1 MRRYTALRKNN
12 DCVKPGEDGDLMG
25 ALVLAGSGEFLPIM
39 RAVDE
44 VVLAHLP
51 RATRRVAIVPTASGR
66 EGQVP
71 FDWIARGVAHFAALD
86 CEAFGVPILE
96 RADADDPKF
105 VAALAGADLIYLS
118 GGDPRHLIETLC
130 GSAAWAALRT
140 AHAGGAILA
149 GSSAGAMALGELVIS
164 PRSAAPTWQPA
175 LALVPGVGVLP
186 HYDRFG
192 AARTA
197 PLVAAAPPDLII
209 LGIDEDT
216 VILTV
221 GGESRVLG
229 ARGVTLLQGDAATVF
244 GAGERLPYTLVPS
257 PMAPEPR

>member
-1 MRRYTALRKNN
+1 
-12 DCVKPGEDGDLMG
+12 MG

-44 VVLAHLP
+44 VVLTHLP
-51 RATRRVAIVPTASGR
+51 RASRRVAIVPTASGR

-71 FDWIARGVAHFAALD
+71 FGWIERGVAHFTALG

-96 RADADDPKF
+96 RADADNPNY

-118 GGDPRHLIETLC
+118 GGDPRHLIDTML
-130 GSAAWAALRT
+130 GSAAWAAIRT
-140 AHAGGAILA
+140 AHAGGTILA

-164 PRSAAPTWQPA
+164 PRAAAPTWQPA
-175 LALVPGVGVLP
+175 LGLVPGIGVLP

-192 AARTA
+192 GARTA
-197 PLVAAAPPDLII
+197 PLVAVAPPGLTI

-221 GGESRVLG
+221 DGASRVLG
-229 ARGVTLLQGDAATVF
+229 ARGVTILQGDAATIF
-244 GAGERLPYTLVPS
+244 GAGELLPHALIPATAAS
-257 PMAPEPR
+257 EPR

>member
-1 MRRYTALRKNN
+1 
-12 DCVKPGEDGDLMG
+12 MG

-39 RAVDE
+39 RAVDAI
-44 VVLAHLP
+44 VLTHLP

-71 FDWIARGVAHFAALD
+71 FDWIARGVAHFAVLG

-96 RADADDPKF
+96 RADADNPAY

-118 GGDPRHLIETLC
+118 GGDPRHLIETFQ
-130 GSAAWAALRT
+130 GSAAWATIRT
-140 AHAGGAILA
+140 AYAGGTILA
-149 GSSAGAMALGELVIS
+149 GSSAGAMALGELVTA
-164 PRSAAPTWQPA
+164 PRAATPAWQPA
-175 LALVPGVGVLP
+175 LGLVPGIGVLP

-192 AARTA
+192 GARTG
-197 PLVAAAPPDLII
+197 PLVAAAPPHLTI

-221 GGESRVLG
+221 AGESHVLG
-229 ARGVTLLQGDAATVF
+229 ARTVTLLRDGTATVF
-244 GAGERLPYTLVPS
+244 NAGDLLPYTL
-257 PMAPEPR
+257 APLQTAP

>member
-1 MRRYTALRKNN
+1 
-12 DCVKPGEDGDLMG
+12 MG

-44 VVLAHLP
+44 VVLTHLP
-51 RATRRVAIVPTASGR
+51 RASRRVAIVPTASGR

-71 FDWIARGVAHFAALD
+71 FGWIERGVAHFAALG

-96 RADADDPKF
+96 RADADNPDY

-118 GGDPRHLIETLC
+118 GGDPHHLIDTIRD
-130 GSAAWAALRT
+130 SIAWTAIRT

-164 PRSAAPTWQPA
+164 PRAAAPTWQPA
-175 LALVPGVGVLP
+175 LGLVPGIGVLP

-192 AARTA
+192 GARTT
-197 PLVAAAPPDLII
+197 PLVAVAPPGLTIF
-209 LGIDEDT
+209 GIDEDT

-221 GGESRVLG
+221 NGASRVLG
-229 ARGVTLLQGDAATVF
+229 ARSVTILQGDAATIF
-244 GAGERLPYTLVPS
+244 GTGELLPHALVPATAAS
-257 PMAPEPR
+257 ESQ

>member
-1 MRRYTALRKNN
+1 MIG
-12 DCVKPGEDGDLMG
+12 V
-25 ALVLAGSGEFLPIM
+25 LVLAGSGEFLPIM

-44 VVLAHLP
+44 VVLTHLP

-71 FDWIARGVAHFAALD
+71 FDWIARGVAHFAALG

-96 RADADDPKF
+96 RADADRPEH

-118 GGDPRHLIETLC
+118 GGDPRHLIETLRE
-130 GSAAWAALRT
+130 SAAWAAIRA
-140 AHAGGAILA
+140 AHAEGTILA

-164 PRSAAPTWQPA
+164 PRAAAPSWQPA
-175 LALVPGVGVLP
+175 LGLVPGIGVLP

-192 AARTA
+192 GARTA
-197 PLVAAAPPDLII
+197 PLVAVAPPHLVV

-221 GGESRVLG
+221 SGESRVLG
-229 ARGVTLLQGDAATVF
+229 ARSVTRLQNDTTTVF
-244 GAGERLPYTLVPS
+244 GAGERLPHALAP
-257 PMAPEPR
+257 PPAAPEPR